1 MLDITLEQIQVF
13 SERSRTLVTADAPLF
28 GVVSILNGRVLIRGA
43 HEANKVGSSI
53 GFPPHHQIIA
63 EASRFWIQSENGTR
77 ERKSR
82 EEMAVLLRE
91 VHRVVAS
98 T

>member
-13 SERSRTLVTADAPLF
+13 SERSHTLVTADAPLF

-63 EASRFWIQSENGTR
+63 EASRFWIQRENGLR

-82 EEMAVLLRE
+82 EEMAVMLRE
-91 VHRVVAS
+91 IHRAVAS